1 MGYFGPVQPTKHVP
15 LIFGLQKNMYHFIGN
30 LFEIWHLIHSCKT
43 SFSQCHKI
51 KQLELQILV
60 PVLKFNAI
68 NVAQKLGHAAGIE
81 TLQQRFLLVR
91 NEAKYICLTPE
102 IRLDLKRV
110 LHVKGNNLINTTI
123 ISFLTILGMELIIV
137 FCDNRK
143 AVILYCISK
152 LDWNFQFRSGAPL

>member
-1 MGYFGPVQPTKHVP
+1 MGLPYFGPVQPTKHVP

-43 SFSQCHKI
+43 SFFQCHKT

-60 PVLKFNAI
+60 PVLKFSAI

-102 IRLDLKRV
+102 IRLDLRRV

-123 ISFLTILGMELIIV
+123 ISLLTIRPFYFMTT
-137 FCDNRK
+137 K
-143 AVILYCISK
+143 K
-152 LDWNFQFRSGAPL
+152 Q

>member
-1 MGYFGPVQPTKHVP
+1 MVVTVINILPSFFPTKMH
-15 LIFGLQKNMYHFIGN
+15 LGHASNQQHCKQSIFDLQKNMYHFIGN

-43 SFSQCHKI
+43 SFFQCHKT

-81 TLQQRFLLVR
+81 TLRQLFLLVR

-102 IRLDLKRV
+102 IRLDLRRV
-110 LHVKGNNLINTTI
+110 LHVKGNNLMNTTI
-123 ISFLTILGMELIIV
+123 ISLF
-137 FCDNRK
+137 
-143 AVILYCISK
+143 
-152 LDWNFQFRSGAPL
+152 

>member
-1 MGYFGPVQPTKHVP
+1 MFD
-15 LIFGLQKNMYHFIGN
+15 LQKNMYHFIGN

-43 SFSQCHKI
+43 SFFQCHKT

-60 PVLKFNAI
+60 PVLKFSAI

-102 IRLDLKRV
+102 IRLDLRRV

-123 ISFLTILGMELIIV
+123 ISLLTIL
-137 FCDNRK
+137 FYDNQK

-152 LDWNFQFRSGAPL
+152 LDWNSQFRSGAPL

>member
-1 MGYFGPVQPTKHVP
+1 
-15 LIFGLQKNMYHFIGN
+15 MYHFIGN
-30 LFEIWHLIHSCKT
+30 PFEIWHLIHSCKT
-43 SFSQCHKI
+43 SFSQSHKI
-51 KQLELQILV
+51 KRLELQILV

-102 IRLDLKRV
+102 IRLDLRRV
-110 LHVKGNNLINTTI
+110 LHVKGNNLTNTTI
-123 ISFLTILGMELIIV
+123 ISLLTIL